1 MKLCVNEHSWLLL
14 SLRIGKVF
22 SCRGQRTL
30 RNWMVCITTHNS
42 PNCGKMNIPP
52 SRRVDLEENR
62 FKGAMEKKQ
71 TKKRG
76 GIWCVL
82 LKIALPYVADNK
94 KKFTNKSAISLQSVC
109 YYQRNKEQ
117 GVLGNRLHC
126 ASDNKKID
134 WLLNGTSTADFQII
148 IRLFQL
154 VQSFVFSFAFL

>member
-1 MKLCVNEHSWLLL
+1 
-14 SLRIGKVF
+14 
-22 SCRGQRTL
+22 
-30 RNWMVCITTHNS
+30 
-42 PNCGKMNIPP
+42 
-52 SRRVDLEENR
+52 
-62 FKGAMEKKQ
+62 MEKKQ
-71 TKKRG
+71 TKKKDKKKGG

-117 GVLGNRLHC
+117 GVLGNRLRC

>member
-1 MKLCVNEHSWLLL
+1 MQWK
-14 SLRIGKVF
+14 
-22 SCRGQRTL
+22 
-30 RNWMVCITTHNS
+30 RN
-42 PNCGKMNIPP
+42 
-52 SRRVDLEENR
+52 R
-62 FKGAMEKKQ
+62 Q
-71 TKKRG
+71 KKRQKKGG

-109 YYQRNKEQ
+109 YYQINKEQ

>member
-1 MKLCVNEHSWLLL
+1 MQWK
-14 SLRIGKVF
+14 
-22 SCRGQRTL
+22 
-30 RNWMVCITTHNS
+30 RN
-42 PNCGKMNIPP
+42 
-52 SRRVDLEENR
+52 RQ
-62 FKGAMEKKQ
+62 KKK

-82 LKIALPYVADNK
+82 LKITLPYVADNK

>member
-1 MKLCVNEHSWLLL
+1 
-14 SLRIGKVF
+14 
-22 SCRGQRTL
+22 
-30 RNWMVCITTHNS
+30 
-42 PNCGKMNIPP
+42 
-52 SRRVDLEENR
+52 
-62 FKGAMEKKQ
+62 MEKKQ
-71 TKKRG
+71 TKKKKEKKRGGG